1 MENPKILTHLT
12 KVRSSL
18 LLGMPWFGALTMR
31 LGLVENS
38 TIDTARTN
46 GKELQYNPAFIEG
59 LSFDEAKAVLAHET
73 MHCALAHHAR
83 RGERDAKS
91 WNIAGDYVINGILA
105 ENGFTLRDEW
115 LHEDRFKGLTTDAIY
130 GIVHHEREEAEA
142 NGEPDPFGEGD
153 DPGGMGGVE
162 DAPGEPDDSQPGEG
176 AGQGDGK
183 PDPNAPPTAQQ
194 GKATEEDLRKAENE
208 WKVAALQAEQM
219 VKACGGGVG
228 DLARAVAEIKIPAV
242 DWREE
247 LRHFFME
254 KSNDD
259 TSWERPNRRFVSS
272 GLYLPSPDGER
283 LGEIVIGVDVSG
295 SIGQEECDKFTA
307 EVQEIIEVLRP
318 AKVHVA
324 YCSTRIHGEVD
335 VYTPEDYPV
344 EITPRGGGG
353 TNFAPVFDYVEAEG
367 IEPEC
372 LVYLTDLC
380 INHFP
385 EEPDYPVLWVATSGY
400 RDHAGQAP
408 FGDTIWID

>member
-18 LLGMPWFGALTMR
+18 LLGMPWFGALAMR

-130 GIVHHEREEAEA
+130 GK
-142 NGEPDPFGEGD
+142 P
-153 DPGGMGGVE
+153 
-162 DAPGEPDDSQPGEG
+162 AP
-176 AGQGDGK
+176 K
-183 PDPNAPPTAQQ
+183 APPTAQQ